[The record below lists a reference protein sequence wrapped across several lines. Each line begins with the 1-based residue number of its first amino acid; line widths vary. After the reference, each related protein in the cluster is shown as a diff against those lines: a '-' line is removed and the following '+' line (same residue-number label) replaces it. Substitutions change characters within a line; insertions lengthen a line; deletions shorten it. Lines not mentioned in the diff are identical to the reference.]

1 MNRKKRFVSFTV
13 VGKESQ
19 RGDTTMSFGTPDS
32 AIRMTPAL
40 EKEIS
45 EALPDQIKSI
55 MARAAIEQSLVTAD
69 SYNPSIL
76 IPTALADH
84 APQKFSKYVTINNTK
99 YLLEGG
105 SPEEL
110 ANAET
115 SLYEQVL
122 GQGDN
127 GQARDAQGRFVHE
140 QTPEEKAAGELEA
153 SKRADLELAWKRG
166 DITTEQ
172 YLEKSGAINTYLTEH
187 GMNPDALA
195 TVSDAIYQNTWAA
208 ATEAFLNSP
217 QGESWPGGQTNM
229 ELMGRILEENNMT
242 EPTVENL
249 SAAFQYASENGLLV
263 ENPETA
269 AHHAISE
276 ANSVEDIRTALN
288 RPTQSSGLFNYR

>member
-1 MNRKKRFVSFTV
+1 MSHTP
-13 VGKESQ
+13 ES
-19 RGDTTMSFGTPDS
+19 S
-32 AIRMTPAL
+32 AIRLTPDLQERIGNA
-40 EKEIS
+40 S
-45 EALPDQIKSI
+45 PDEIKSI
-55 MARAAIEQSLVTAD
+55 LANAALSQGLVTVD
-69 SYNPSIL
+69 PFNPGVL
-76 IPTALADH
+76 HPTELSKA
-84 APQKFSKYVTINNTK
+84 APQKFSKYVTINSTK

-110 ANAET
+110 AHAET

-127 GQARDAQGRFVHE
+127 GQQRDPVTGRFVAE
-140 QTPEEKAAGELEA
+140 PTAAEKAAQELA
-153 SKRADLELAWKRG
+153 VINRADLELAFKRG
-166 DITTEQ
+166 DITAEA
-172 YLEKSGAINTYLTEH
+172 YLEQSGAVATYLQNH
-187 GMNPDALA
+187 GVSPDALVA
-195 TVSDAIYQNTWAA
+195 VTDLVYQNTWSQ
-208 ATEAFLNSP
+208 ATEQFLNSDA
-217 QGESWPGGQTNM
+217 GNDWPGGQTNM